1 MALNYVGDVTDAFRR
16 KRRFGLSGRRLGR
29 SVAAA
34 VGHSKSGRP
43 SRLTQSASSSS
54 LRDAL
59 RRQNSR
65 VDFDINNVVIPYG
78 ATAAA
83 TLIDRQEYKEI
94 VTPKYVRQMTASF
107 CTVASHPPT
116 LPVSTSAKHSLR

>member
-1 MALNYVGDVTDAFRR
+1 MQSAGLDAVNLFGLTDVFRR
-16 KRRFGLSGRRLGR
+16 KRRFGLSGRHLGR
-29 SVAAA
+29 SVAAR
-34 VGHSKSGRP
+34 SNKPGRP
-43 SRLTQSASSSS
+43 PRLTQSASSSS

-65 VDFDINNVVIPYG
+65 ADFDINNVVIPYG

-94 VTPKYVRQMTASF
+94 VTPK
-107 CTVASHPPT
+107 
-116 LPVSTSAKHSLR
+116 

>member
-1 MALNYVGDVTDAFRR
+1 MSVHPTACALETPAVSRRTCILCITDAFRR
-16 KRRFGLSGRRLGR
+16 KRRFGLSGRHLGR
-29 SVAAA
+29 SVTG
-34 VGHSKSGRP
+34 VSSKPGRP

-65 VDFDINNVVIPYG
+65 ADFDINNVVIPYG

-83 TLIDRQEYKEI
+83 SLIDRHEYKEI
-94 VTPKYVRQMTASF
+94 VTPK
-107 CTVASHPPT
+107 
-116 LPVSTSAKHSLR
+116 

>member
-1 MALNYVGDVTDAFRR
+1 LCLDGFRR

-29 SVAAA
+29 SVA
-34 VGHSKSGRP
+34 VLRCKPGRP
-43 SRLTQSASSSS
+43 SRGRLTQSASSSS

-65 VDFDINNVVIPYG
+65 ADFDINNVVIPYG

-94 VTPKYVRQMTASF
+94 VTPKYVIVD
-107 CTVASHPPT
+107 CN
-116 LPVSTSAKHSLR
+116 

>member
-1 MALNYVGDVTDAFRR
+1 MLTQIIQPQSWYISVADGFRR
-16 KRRFGLSGRRLGR
+16 KRRFGLRGRHLGR
-29 SVAAA
+29 SVTA
-34 VGHSKSGRP
+34 GRSKPGRP

-65 VDFDINNVVIPYG
+65 ADFDINNVVIPYH

-83 TLIDRQEYKEI
+83 TVIDRHEYKEI
-94 VTPKYVRQMTASF
+94 VTPK
-107 CTVASHPPT
+107 
-116 LPVSTSAKHSLR
+116 